1 MNKLQQATNTID
13 VLTAE
18 KAKKPSGY
26 ETTIDIN
33 GYEFDCIVDY
43 EIEPACKGGRGDF
56 GMQTEPDEP
65 ASINMGEVYIFDS
78 KWTMIEMPEL
88 AMKDILNEILDHEL
102 G

>member
-1 MNKLQQATNTID
+1 MNNLQHSQNVID
-13 VLTAE
+13 TVTAE

-33 GYEFDCIVDY
+33 GYDFDCIVDY
-43 EIEPACKGGRGDF
+43 EIEPACRGARGDF
-56 GMQTEPDEP
+56 GMQMEPDTT
-65 ASINMGEVYIFDS
+65 AQINMGEVYIFDS